1 MAGDELEDQEPTA
14 ERSAPGFAAGLVFGA
29 ILGAGIA
36 LLFAPDRGDR
46 TRGRL
51 IRRLRQLRE
60 NAEKGLDQAGG
71 RTKRELLR
79 RRRQIEAQLDR
90 VAERAKD
97 AL

>member
-1 MAGDELEDQEPTA
+1 MAGDEQENQETS
-14 ERSAPGFAAGLVFGA
+14 EEQSAPGFAAGLVFGA

-46 TRGRL
+46 TRQRL
-51 IRRLRQLRE
+51 TRRLQQLRE
-60 NAEKGLDQAGG
+60 NAGKGLDQAGG
-71 RTKRELLR
+71 KTKRELLR

-97 AL
+97 VL